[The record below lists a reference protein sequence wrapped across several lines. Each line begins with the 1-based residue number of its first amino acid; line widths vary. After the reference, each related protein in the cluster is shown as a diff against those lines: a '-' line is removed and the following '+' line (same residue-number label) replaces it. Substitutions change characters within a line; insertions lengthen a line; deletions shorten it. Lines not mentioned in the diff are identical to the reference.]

1 MIPIV
6 IHGDD
11 ADSHRRR
18 SFMVLTVGSLLA
30 TGNMF
35 DTKLLCY
42 VLDNSRTTSGTVS
55 TLDKWISWSLLE
67 LQLGIFLDLDPW
79 GRPYPRHSAGR
90 IGSIMDGWR
99 AVLVC
104 HKGDEKYIQ
113 KVYKTSHGAVSKNI
127 CILCEASNECGSQ
140 MLYTYHGATAPHR
153 ATLFST
159 SQFIEKVAGVDSWV
173 RMPGWHIRYVQL
185 DWLHVMDLTIIPE
198 CAGSAL
204 QELVSEQYWPGNT
217 ADERLRRGFVSFSR
231 ACKFAK
237 VKNRGLM
244 FSMNPACDF
253 VPCCFVRMV
262 CV

>member
-1 MIPIV
+1 M
-6 IHGDD
+6 
-11 ADSHRRR
+11 
-18 SFMVLTVGSLLA
+18 LTHTEEGLSWYWQWGRYFT
-30 TGNMF
+30 TGNMY

-127 CILCEASNECGSQ
+127 CVLCEASNECGSQ
-140 MLYTYHGATAPHR
+140 MLYTISWANSPPQGNT
-153 ATLFST
+153 TLYT
-159 SQFIEKVAGVDSWV
+159 TIHWEGG
-173 RMPGWHIRYVQL
+173 RCG
-185 DWLHVMDLTIIPE
+185 VMDTNAWVAHSV
-198 CAGSAL
+198 CAIW
-204 QELVSEQYWPGNT
+204 LVTCNGFDNNLRVCWVGPSRVGIWTVLAGQYGWWT
-217 ADERLRRGFVSFSR
+217 FTSR
-231 ACKFAK
+231 
-237 VKNRGLM
+237 
-244 FSMNPACDF
+244 
-253 VPCCFVRMV
+253 V
-262 CV
+262 CEFL